1 MQRFNIN
8 WTAKAL
14 VNQMEKGKVNYDN
27 AVQRNLV
34 WDAEKKS
41 LLIHSMIYGY
51 AIPAMYFTR
60 DENGVYDSLDG
71 KQRSNTISEF
81 LHDEF
86 ALSTDTPAVVDD
98 NGCVDDVSGLYFSQL
113 PEWARDR
120 IKDYNLTI
128 YYYEGMTETEIR
140 EFFRRLNNGKP
151 LSAIELT
158 RANVPSLMIFQQLAK
173 HKAIQFVVSEAGR
186 KRFTDEMIAMQLYQ
200 LITEESPDF
209 STRPFREWA
218 GKVEVGSEVLDT
230 INSGLDA
237 YSVFARSL
245 IDVNN
250 KVFRTVKGRTH
261 FISCAYYCCLAVKN
275 GVSQDEINLTLTEFF
290 SGHPSASPEYNHTV
304 SAGSAKPASV
314 QTRRDVMR
322 SLLPATDEVEEDGL
336 IEDGK
341 EEAYRYMADVVEL
354 SDTEAKYFGMD
365 MEQYRETTGE
375 DTDNHEAPSGP
386 GGDYSPSHPRDAPGM
401 SVSDFI

>member
-1 MQRFNIN
+1 
-8 WTAKAL
+8 
-14 VNQMEKGKVNYDN
+14 MEKGKVNYDN

-34 WDAEKKS
+34 WDVEKKS

-60 DENGVYDSLDG
+60 DESGVYDSLDG
-71 KQRSNTISEF
+71 KQRSNTISEY

-98 NGCVDDVSGLYFSQL
+98 NGCVEDVSGLYFSQL
-113 PEWARDR
+113 PEWAQDK
-120 IKDYNLTI
+120 IKVYNLTI
-128 YYYEGMTETEIR
+128 YYYEGMTEAEVR

-158 RANVPSLMIFQQLAK
+158 RANVPSLTIFQQLAK

-200 LITEESPDF
+200 LITEKSPDF
-209 STRPFREWA
+209 STKPFREWA
-218 GKVEVGSEVLDT
+218 SKVEVDSEVLDT
-230 INSGLDA
+230 INAGLDA

-250 KVFRTVKGRTH
+250 KVLRTVKGRTH
-261 FISCAYYCCLAVKN
+261 FISCAYYCCLAVQYDVN
-275 GVSQDEINLTLTEFF
+275 QDEINRTLTEFF
-290 SGHPSASPEYNHTV
+290 SGHPSISPEYNHTV
-304 SAGSAKPASV
+304 SAGSAKPTSV

-322 SLLPATDEVEEDGL
+322 SLLPVIDEVEEPDQGEADPDNVVDSEQFEE
-336 IEDGK
+336 ED
-341 EEAYRYMADVVEL
+341 
-354 SDTEAKYFGMD
+354 
-365 MEQYRETTGE
+365 
-375 DTDNHEAPSGP
+375 HES
-386 GGDYSPSHPRDAPGM
+386 
-401 SVSDFI
+401 

>member
-34 WDAEKKS
+34 WDIEKKS

-86 ALSTDTPAVVDD
+86 ALSADTPAVVDE
-98 NGCVDDVSGLYFSQL
+98 NGSMEDISEMYFSQL

-128 YYYEGMTETEIR
+128 YYYEGMTEAEVR

-158 RANVPSLMIFQQLAK
+158 RANVPSLTIFQQLAK

-209 STRPFREWA
+209 STKPFREWA
-218 GKVEVGSEVLDT
+218 SKVEVDSEVLDT

-250 KVFRTVKGRTH
+250 KVLRTVKGRTH
-261 FISCAYYCCLAVKN
+261 FISCAYYCCLAVQYD
-275 GVSQDEINLTLTEFF
+275 VSQDEINHTLTEFF
-290 SGHPSASPEYNHTV
+290 SGHPSISPEYNHTV
-304 SAGSAKPASV
+304 SAGSAKPTSV

-322 SLLPATDEVEEDGL
+322 SLLPVADEVEEPDPEDDDG
-336 IEDGK
+336 DGFDNMDEPEQFK
-341 EEAYRYMADVVEL
+341 EEEYAV
-354 SDTEAKYFGMD
+354 
-365 MEQYRETTGE
+365 
-375 DTDNHEAPSGP
+375 
-386 GGDYSPSHPRDAPGM
+386 
-401 SVSDFI
+401 

>member
-34 WDAEKKS
+34 WDEEKKS

-71 KQRSNTISEF
+71 KQRSNAISEF

-86 ALSTDTPAVVDD
+86 ALSIDTPAVVDD
-98 NGCVDDVSGLYFSQL
+98 NGCVEDVSGLHFSQL

-128 YYYEGMTETEIR
+128 YYYEGMTEAEIR

-158 RANVPSLMIFQQLAK
+158 RANVPCLTIFQQLAR

-200 LITEESPDF
+200 LITEEFPDF
-209 STRPFREWA
+209 STKPFREWA
-218 GKVEVGSEVLDT
+218 SKVEVNSETLDA
-230 INSGLDA
+230 IRSGLDA
-237 YSVFARSL
+237 YMVFARGL
-245 IDVNN
+245 MDVNN
-250 KVFRTVKGRTH
+250 KVLRTIKGRTH
-261 FISCAYYCCLAVKN
+261 FISCAYYCCLAVES
-275 GVSQDEINLTLTEFF
+275 GVNQDEINRTLTEFF
-290 SGHPSASPEYNHTV
+290 SGHPSISAEYNHTV
-304 SAGSAKPASV
+304 SAGSAKPSSV
-314 QTRRDVMR
+314 QTRRDLMR
-322 SLLPATDEVEEDGL
+322 SLLPVAEE
-336 IEDGK
+336 
-341 EEAYRYMADVVEL
+341 EEADLEEVN
-354 SDTEAKYFGMD
+354 SDDMD
-365 MEQYRETTGE
+365 DPEQFEEG
-375 DTDNHEAPSGP
+375 NHA
-386 GGDYSPSHPRDAPGM
+386 
-401 SVSDFI
+401 V

>member
-14 VNQMEKGKVNYDN
+14 ANQMEKGKVNYDN

-34 WDAEKKS
+34 WDEEKKS

-60 DENGVYDSLDG
+60 DENGIYDSLDG
-71 KQRSNTISEF
+71 KQRSNAISEF

-86 ALSTDTPAVVDD
+86 ALSADTPAVMDD
-98 NGCVDDVSGLYFSQL
+98 NGCKEDVSGMYFSQL

-128 YYYEGMTETEIR
+128 YYYEGMTETEVR

-158 RANVPSLMIFQQLAK
+158 RANVPSLTIFQQLAR

-209 STRPFREWA
+209 STKPFREWA
-218 GKVEVGSEVLDT
+218 SKVEVNSETLDA
-230 INSGLDA
+230 ISSGLDA
-237 YSVFARSL
+237 YMVFARSL

-250 KVFRTVKGRTH
+250 KVLRTIKGRTH
-261 FISCAYYCCLAVKN
+261 FISCAYYCCLAVES
-275 GVSQDEINLTLTEFF
+275 GVERDEINRTLTEFF
-290 SGHPSASPEYNHTV
+290 GGHPSASPEYNHTV
-304 SAGSAKPASV
+304 SAGCAKPTSV

-322 SLLPATDEVEEDGL
+322 SLLPAVA
-336 IEDGK
+336 
-341 EEAYRYMADVVEL
+341 EEADLEEVNPNDPE
-354 SDTEAKYFGMD
+354 
-365 MEQYRETTGE
+365 
-375 DTDNHEAPSGP
+375 
-386 GGDYSPSHPRDAPGM
+386 
-401 SVSDFI
+401 

>member
-14 VNQMEKGKVNYDN
+14 ANQMEKGKVNYDN

-34 WDAEKKS
+34 WDVEKKS

-60 DENGVYDSLDG
+60 DESGVYDSLDG

-86 ALSTDTPAVVDD
+86 ALSIDTPAVVDD
-98 NGCVDDVSGLYFSQL
+98 NGCAEDVSGLRFSQL

-158 RANVPSLMIFQQLAK
+158 RANVPSLTIFQQLAK

-209 STRPFREWA
+209 STKPFREWA
-218 GKVEVGSEVLDT
+218 SKVEVNNETLDA

-237 YSVFARSL
+237 YMVFAKSL
-245 IDVNN
+245 MDVNN
-250 KVFRTVKGRTH
+250 KVLRTVRGRTH
-261 FISCAYYCCLAVKN
+261 FISCAYYCCLAVES
-275 GVSQDEINLTLTEFF
+275 GVERDEINCTLTEFF
-290 SGHPSASPEYNHTV
+290 SGHPSISSEYNHTV
-304 SAGSAKPASV
+304 SAGSAKPTSV

-322 SLLPATDEVEEDGL
+322 SLLPVVEE
-336 IEDGK
+336 
-341 EEAYRYMADVVEL
+341 EEADPEEVNP
-354 SDTEAKYFGMD
+354 DDMD
-365 MEQYRETTGE
+365 DPEQLEEE
-375 DTDNHEAPSGP
+375 DHA
-386 GGDYSPSHPRDAPGM
+386 
-401 SVSDFI
+401 V

>member
-34 WDAEKKS
+34 WDIEKKS

-71 KQRSNTISEF
+71 KQRSNAISEF

-86 ALSTDTPAVVDD
+86 ALSDDTPAVEDE
-98 NGCVDDVSGLYFSQL
+98 NGDLEEISGMYFSQL
-113 PEWARDR
+113 PEWVQDK

-128 YYYEGMTETEIR
+128 YYYADMTEQEIR

-158 RANVPSLMIFQQLAK
+158 RANVPSLTIFQQLAK
-173 HKAIQFVVSEAGR
+173 HSAIQFVVSEAGR

-200 LITEESPDF
+200 LITEEYPDF
-209 STRPFREWA
+209 STKPFREWA
-218 GKVEVGSEVLDT
+218 SRVEVDNEALDA
-230 INSGLDA
+230 INAGLDA
-237 YSVFARSL
+237 YMVFAKSL

-250 KVFRTVKGRTH
+250 KVLRTIKGRTH
-261 FISCAYYCCLAVKN
+261 FISCAYYCCLAVEN
-275 GVSQDEINLTLTEFF
+275 DVSQDEINRTLTEFF
-290 SGHPSASPEYNHTV
+290 SGHPSISPEYNHTV
-304 SAGSAKPASV
+304 SAGSAKPTSV
-314 QTRRDVMR
+314 QARRDIMC
-322 SLLPATDEVEEDGL
+322 SLLPATVEVEEDG
-336 IEDGK
+336 
-341 EEAYRYMADVVEL
+341 
-354 SDTEAKYFGMD
+354 
-365 MEQYRETTGE
+365 EQ
-375 DTDNHEAPSGP
+375 NNSGP
-386 GGDYSPSHPRDAPGM
+386 EQDE
-401 SVSDFI
+401 SDKPVESFEGFSYERYA

>member
-34 WDAEKKS
+34 WDVEKKS

-60 DENGVYDSLDG
+60 DESGVYDSLDG
-71 KQRSNTISEF
+71 KQRSNTISEY

-98 NGCVDDVSGLYFSQL
+98 NGCVEDVSGLYFSQL
-113 PEWARDR
+113 PEWAQDK

-128 YYYEGMTETEIR
+128 YYYEGMTEAEVR

-158 RANVPSLMIFQQLAK
+158 RANVPSLTIFQQLAK

-209 STRPFREWA
+209 STKPFREWA
-218 GKVEVGSEVLDT
+218 SKVEVDSEVLDT

-237 YSVFARSL
+237 YSVFAR
-245 IDVNN
+245 
-250 KVFRTVKGRTH
+250 
-261 FISCAYYCCLAVKN
+261 A
-275 GVSQDEINLTLTEFF
+275 
-290 SGHPSASPEYNHTV
+290 
-304 SAGSAKPASV
+304 
-314 QTRRDVMR
+314 
-322 SLLPATDEVEEDGL
+322 
-336 IEDGK
+336 
-341 EEAYRYMADVVEL
+341 
-354 SDTEAKYFGMD
+354 
-365 MEQYRETTGE
+365 
-375 DTDNHEAPSGP
+375 
-386 GGDYSPSHPRDAPGM
+386 
-401 SVSDFI
+401 

>member
-14 VNQMEKGKVNYDN
+14 TNQMEKGKVNYDN

-34 WDAEKKS
+34 WDIEKKS

-71 KQRSNTISEF
+71 KQRSNAISEF

-86 ALSTDTPAVVDD
+86 ALSADMPTVMDE
-98 NGCVDDVSGLYFSQL
+98 NGCVEDVSEMYFSQL
-113 PEWARDR
+113 PEWVQDR

-128 YYYEGMTETEIR
+128 YYYEDMTETEIR

-158 RANVPSLMIFQQLAK
+158 RANVPNLTIFQELAK
-173 HKAIQFVVSEAGR
+173 HSAIQFVVSEAGR
-186 KRFTDEMIAMQLYQ
+186 KRFTDEMIAMQIYQ

-209 STRPFREWA
+209 STKPFREWA
-218 GKVEVGSEVLDT
+218 SKVDVNNEVLGK
-230 INSGLDA
+230 IAVGLDA
-237 YSVFARSL
+237 YMVFAKSL

-250 KVFRTVKGRTH
+250 KVLRTIKGRTH
-261 FISCAYYCCLAVKN
+261 FISCAYFCYFAVEN
-275 GVSQDEINLTLTEFF
+275 GVSQDEINSTLSEFF
-290 SGHPSASPEYNHTV
+290 SGHPSKSSEYNHTV
-304 SAGSAKPASV
+304 SAGSAKPTSV
-314 QTRRDVMR
+314 QTRRDVMW
-322 SLLPATDEVEEDGL
+322 SLLP
-336 IEDGK
+336 
-341 EEAYRYMADVVEL
+341 
-354 SDTEAKYFGMD
+354 
-365 MEQYRETTGE
+365 ETTE
-375 DTDNHEAPSGP
+375 TEEPAPEEVDP
-386 GGDYSPSHPRDAPGM
+386 DDMDDGDAEQFEEEGYA
-401 SVSDFI
+401 V

>member
-27 AVQRNLV
+27 AVQRSLV
-34 WDAEKKS
+34 WDEDKKS

-60 DENGVYDSLDG
+60 DENGIYDSLDG
-71 KQRSNTISEF
+71 KQRSNTIGEF

-86 ALSTDTPAVVDD
+86 ALTPDTPAVVDE
-98 NGCVDDVSGLYFSQL
+98 NGGMEDISGMYFSQL
-113 PEWARDR
+113 PEWVQDK

-128 YYYEGMTETEIR
+128 YYYEDMTEQEVR

-158 RANVPSLMIFQQLAK
+158 RANVPSLAIFQQLAK
-173 HKAIQFVVSEAGR
+173 HRAIQFVVSEAGR

-200 LITEESPDF
+200 LTTEESPDF
-209 STRPFREWA
+209 STKPFREWA
-218 GKVEVGSEVLDT
+218 SKVEVDSEVLDT
-230 INSGLDA
+230 ISSGLDA
-237 YSVFARSL
+237 YSVFAKSL
-245 IDVNN
+245 MDVNN
-250 KVFRTVKGRTH
+250 KILRTVKGRTH
-261 FISCAYYCCLAVKN
+261 FISCAYFCCLAVEN
-275 GVSQDEINLTLTEFF
+275 GVSQDEINRTLTEFF
-290 SGHPSASPEYNHTV
+290 SGHPSISPEYNHTV

-322 SLLPATDEVEEDGL
+322 SLLPATDEVEEADQEKVCFDEEEGADGP
-336 IEDGK
+336 
-341 EEAYRYMADVVEL
+341 
-354 SDTEAKYFGMD
+354 
-365 MEQYRETTGE
+365 TT
-375 DTDNHEAPSGP
+375 PSST
-386 GGDYSPSHPRDAPGM
+386 GGDYSPAHPWDAPGM
-401 SVSDFI
+401 STSDFI

>member
-27 AVQRNLV
+27 AVQRSLV
-34 WDAEKKS
+34 WDEDKKS

-60 DENGVYDSLDG
+60 DENVIYDSLDG

-86 ALSTDTPAVVDD
+86 ALPADPPAVMDE
-98 NGCVDDVSGLYFSQL
+98 NGGMEDISGMYFSQL
-113 PEWARDR
+113 PEWVQDK

-128 YYYEGMTETEIR
+128 YYYEDMTEQEVR

-158 RANVPSLMIFQQLAK
+158 RANVPSLAIFQQLAK
-173 HKAIQFVVSEAGR
+173 HRAIQFVVSEAGR

-200 LITEESPDF
+200 LTTEESPDF
-209 STRPFREWA
+209 STKPFREWA
-218 GKVEVGSEVLDT
+218 SKVEVDSEVLDT
-230 INSGLDA
+230 ISFGLDA
-237 YSVFARSL
+237 YSVFAKSL

-250 KVFRTVKGRTH
+250 KVLRTVKGRTH
-261 FISCAYYCCLAVKN
+261 FISCAYYCCLAVER
-275 GVSQDEINLTLTEFF
+275 GVSQDEINRTLTEFF
-290 SGHPSASPEYNHTV
+290 SGRPSISPEYNHTV

-322 SLLPATDEVEEDGL
+322 SLLPEADEVEEPDQ
-336 IEDGK
+336 EKVDFD
-341 EEAYRYMADVVEL
+341 E
-354 SDTEAKYFGMD
+354 
-365 MEQYRETTGE
+365 GE
-375 DTDNHEAPSGP
+375 GGDNSTAPSSTGN
-386 GGDYSPSHPRDAPGM
+386 DYSPAHPWDAPGM
-401 SVSDFI
+401 STSDFI

>member
-34 WDAEKKS
+34 WDEKKKS

-71 KQRSNTISEF
+71 KQRSNAISEF

-86 ALSTDTPAVVDD
+86 ALSIDTPVVVDD
-98 NGCVDDVSGLYFSQL
+98 NGNVEDVSGLRFSQL

-128 YYYEGMTETEIR
+128 YYYADMTEQEVG

-158 RANVPSLMIFQQLAK
+158 RANVPSLTIFQQLAK

-209 STRPFREWA
+209 STKPFREWA
-218 GKVEVGSEVLDT
+218 SKVEVDSEVLDT
-230 INSGLDA
+230 INAGLDA
-237 YSVFARSL
+237 YMVFARSL
-245 IDVNN
+245 MDVNN
-250 KVFRTVKGRTH
+250 KVLRTIRGRTH
-261 FISCAYYCCLAVKN
+261 FISCAYYCCLAVES
-275 GVSQDEINLTLTEFF
+275 GVERDEINRTLTEFF
-290 SGHPSASPEYNHTV
+290 SGHPSVSPEYNHTV
-304 SAGSAKPASV
+304 SAGSAKPTSV
-314 QTRRDVMR
+314 QTRRDVML
-322 SLLPATDEVEEDGL
+322 SLLPAASEGGEDG
-336 IEDGK
+336 EQNDPDPEQDESNKPMESYKGFSC
-341 EEAYRYMADVVEL
+341 ERYA
-354 SDTEAKYFGMD
+354 
-365 MEQYRETTGE
+365 
-375 DTDNHEAPSGP
+375 
-386 GGDYSPSHPRDAPGM
+386 
-401 SVSDFI
+401 

>member
-34 WDAEKKS
+34 WDIEKKS
-41 LLIHSMIYGY
+41 LLVHSMIYGY

-60 DENGVYDSLDG
+60 DENGVYDSLDV
-71 KQRSNTISEF
+71 KQRSNTISEY

-113 PEWARDR
+113 PEWVRDR

-128 YYYEGMTETEIR
+128 YYYEGMTEAEVR

-151 LSAIELT
+151 LSSIELT
-158 RANVPSLMIFQQLAK
+158 RANVPSLTIFQQLAK

-209 STRPFREWA
+209 STKPFREWA
-218 GKVEVGSEVLDT
+218 SKVEVDSEVLDT
-230 INSGLDA
+230 INAGLDA

-250 KVFRTVKGRTH
+250 KVLRTVKGRTH
-261 FISCAYYCCLAVKN
+261 FISCAYYCCLAVQYDVN
-275 GVSQDEINLTLTEFF
+275 QDEINRTLTEFF
-290 SGHPSASPEYNHTV
+290 SGHPSISPEYNHTV
-304 SAGSAKPASV
+304 SAGSAKPTSV
-314 QTRRDVMR
+314 QKRRDVMQ
-322 SLLPATDEVEEDGL
+322 SLLPVADEVEEPDPEDDGG
-336 IEDGK
+336 DGFDNMDEPEQFK
-341 EEAYRYMADVVEL
+341 EEEYAV
-354 SDTEAKYFGMD
+354 
-365 MEQYRETTGE
+365 
-375 DTDNHEAPSGP
+375 
-386 GGDYSPSHPRDAPGM
+386 
-401 SVSDFI
+401 

>member
-14 VNQMEKGKVNYDN
+14 ANQMEKGKVNYDN

-34 WDAEKKS
+34 WDVEKKS
-41 LLIHSMIYGY
+41 LLIHSMIYGF
-51 AIPAMYFTR
+51 AVPAMYFTR

-71 KQRSNTISEF
+71 KQRSNAISEF

-86 ALSTDTPAVVDD
+86 ALSVDTPTVLDD
-98 NGCVDDVSGLYFSQL
+98 NGCVEDISGLYFSQL
-113 PEWARDR
+113 PEWAQDR

-128 YYYEGMTETEIR
+128 YYYEDMTETEIR

-158 RANVPSLMIFQQLAK
+158 RANVPSLIIFQQLAK
-173 HKAIQFVVSEAGR
+173 HSAIQFVVSEAGR

-209 STRPFREWA
+209 STKPFREWA
-218 GKVEVGSEVLDT
+218 SKVEVDSEILDT
-230 INSGLDA
+230 INAGLDTFM
-237 YSVFARSL
+237 VFAKGL

-250 KVFRTVKGRTH
+250 KVLRTVKGRTH
-261 FISCAYYCCLAVKN
+261 FISCAYYCCLAVEHD
-275 GVSQDEINLTLTEFF
+275 VSQNEINRTLTEFF
-290 SGHPSASPEYNHTV
+290 SGHPSISPEYNHTV
-304 SAGSAKPASV
+304 SAGSAKPTSV

-322 SLLPATDEVEEDGL
+322 SLLPVDDEEKEPDP
-336 IEDGK
+336 
-341 EEAYRYMADVVEL
+341 EEADPDDMD
-354 SDTEAKYFGMD
+354 D
-365 MEQYRETTGE
+365 MEQFEEEEY
-375 DTDNHEAPSGP
+375 A
-386 GGDYSPSHPRDAPGM
+386 
-401 SVSDFI
+401 V

>member
-34 WDAEKKS
+34 WDADKKS

-60 DENGVYDSLDG
+60 EENGVYDSLDG

-98 NGCVDDVSGLYFSQL
+98 NGCVEDVSGLYFSQL

-151 LSAIELT
+151 LSSIELT
-158 RANVPSLMIFQQLAK
+158 RANVPSLSIFQQLAK
-173 HKAIQFVVSEAGR
+173 HKAIQFVVSDAGR

-209 STRPFREWA
+209 STKPFREWA
-218 GKVEVGSEVLDT
+218 SKVEVDSEVLDT
-230 INSGLDA
+230 ISSGLDA

-250 KVFRTVKGRTH
+250 KVLRTVKGRTH
-261 FISCAYYCCLAVKN
+261 FISCVYYCCLAVEN
-275 GVSQDEINLTLTEFF
+275 DVNQDEINRTLAEFF
-290 SGHPSASPEYNHTV
+290 SGHPSTSPEYNHTV
-304 SAGSAKPASV
+304 SAGSAKPTSV

-322 SLLPATDEVEEDGL
+322 SLLPSADEMDEPDLEDVGFDNMDDPEQFEEEDY
-336 IEDGK
+336 E
-341 EEAYRYMADVVEL
+341 
-354 SDTEAKYFGMD
+354 S
-365 MEQYRETTGE
+365 
-375 DTDNHEAPSGP
+375 
-386 GGDYSPSHPRDAPGM
+386 
-401 SVSDFI
+401 

>member
-34 WDAEKKS
+34 WDAGKKS

-86 ALSTDTPAVVDD
+86 ALSTDTPTVIDD
-98 NGCVDDVSGLYFSQL
+98 NGCVDDISGLYFSQL

-158 RANVPSLMIFQQLAK
+158 RANVPSLTVFQQLAK

-200 LITEESPDF
+200 LITEKSPDF
-209 STRPFREWA
+209 STKPFREWA
-218 GKVEVGSEVLDT
+218 SKVEVDSEVLDT
-230 INSGLDA
+230 INAGLDA

-250 KVFRTVKGRTH
+250 KVLRTVKGRTH
-261 FISCAYYCCLAVKN
+261 FISCAYYCCLAVEN
-275 GVSQDEINLTLTEFF
+275 GVSQDEINRTLTEFF
-290 SGHPSASPEYNHTV
+290 SGHPSTSPEYNHTV

-314 QTRRDVMR
+314 QTRRDVIL
-322 SLLPATDEVEEDGL
+322 SLLPATDEVEEVDL
-336 IEDGK
+336 DETDDSEQFEN
-341 EEAYRYMADVVEL
+341 EEHAM
-354 SDTEAKYFGMD
+354 
-365 MEQYRETTGE
+365 
-375 DTDNHEAPSGP
+375 
-386 GGDYSPSHPRDAPGM
+386 
-401 SVSDFI
+401 

>member
-27 AVQRNLV
+27 AVQRSLV
-34 WDAEKKS
+34 WDVEKKS

-71 KQRSNTISEF
+71 KQRSNAISEF

-86 ALSTDTPAVVDD
+86 ALSADTPSVMDE
-98 NGCVDDVSGLYFSQL
+98 NGCMEDISGMYFSQL
-113 PEWARDR
+113 PEWVQDK

-128 YYYEGMTETEIR
+128 YYYADMTEQEIR

-158 RANVPSLMIFQQLAK
+158 RANVPSLTIFQQLAK
-173 HKAIQFVVSEAGR
+173 HSAIQFVVSEAGR

-209 STRPFREWA
+209 STKPFP
-218 GKVEVGSEVLDT
+218 
-230 INSGLDA
+230 
-237 YSVFARSL
+237 
-245 IDVNN
+245 
-250 KVFRTVKGRTH
+250 
-261 FISCAYYCCLAVKN
+261 
-275 GVSQDEINLTLTEFF
+275 NL
-290 SGHPSASPEYNHTV
+290 
-304 SAGSAKPASV
+304 
-314 QTRRDVMR
+314 
-322 SLLPATDEVEEDGL
+322 
-336 IEDGK
+336 
-341 EEAYRYMADVVEL
+341 
-354 SDTEAKYFGMD
+354 
-365 MEQYRETTGE
+365 
-375 DTDNHEAPSGP
+375 
-386 GGDYSPSHPRDAPGM
+386 
-401 SVSDFI
+401 

>member
-34 WDAEKKS
+34 WDVEKKS

-71 KQRSNTISEF
+71 KQRSNAISEF

-86 ALSTDTPAVVDD
+86 PLSSETPSVLDE
-98 NGCVDDVSGLYFSQL
+98 NGCVEEISDMYFSQL
-113 PEWARDR
+113 PEWVQDK

-128 YYYEGMTETEIR
+128 YYYEDMTEQEVR

-158 RANVPSLMIFQQLAK
+158 RANVPSLSIFQQLAK
-173 HKAIQFVVSEAGR
+173 HNAIQFVVSEAGR

-200 LITEESPDF
+200 LITEEYPDF
-209 STRPFREWA
+209 STKPFREWA
-218 GKVEVGSEVLDT
+218 NKVEVDSEVLDA

-237 YSVFARSL
+237 YMVFAKSL

-250 KVFRTVKGRTH
+250 KVLRTIKGRTH
-261 FISCAYYCCLAVKN
+261 FISCAYYCCLAVEN
-275 GVSQDEINLTLTEFF
+275 GVSQDEINQTLTEFF
-290 SGHPSASPEYNHTV
+290 SGHPSTSSAYNHTV
-304 SAGSAKPASV
+304 SAGSAKPTSV
-314 QTRRDVMR
+314 QTRRDVMC
-322 SLLPATDEVEEDGL
+322 SLLPTTDNA
-336 IEDGK
+336 
-341 EEAYRYMADVVEL
+341 EEADQEEADP
-354 SDTEAKYFGMD
+354 
-365 MEQYRETTGE
+365 
-375 DTDNHEAPSGP
+375 DNADDLEEFEEGNYA
-386 GGDYSPSHPRDAPGM
+386 
-401 SVSDFI
+401 V

>member
-14 VNQMEKGKVNYDN
+14 SNQMEKGKVNYDN

-34 WDAEKKS
+34 WGVEKKS

-71 KQRSNTISEF
+71 KQRSNAISEF

-86 ALSTDTPAVVDD
+86 ALSADTPSVMDE
-98 NGCVDDVSGLYFSQL
+98 NGCVEDISGMYFSQL
-113 PEWARDR
+113 PEWVRDK

-128 YYYEGMTETEIR
+128 YYYEDMTEDEVR

-158 RANVPSLMIFQQLAK
+158 RANVPSLTIFQQLAK
-173 HKAIQFVVSEAGR
+173 HSAIQFVVSEAGR

-200 LITEESPDF
+200 LITEEYPDF
-209 STRPFREWA
+209 STKPFREWA
-218 GKVEVGSEVLDT
+218 SKVEVDSEVLDA
-230 INSGLDA
+230 IRLGLDA
-237 YSVFARSL
+237 YMVFAKSL

-250 KVFRTVKGRTH
+250 KVLRTVKGRTH
-261 FISCAYYCCLAVKN
+261 FISCAYYCCLAVEN
-275 GVSQDEINLTLTEFF
+275 GVSQDEINRTLTEFF
-290 SGHPSASPEYNHTV
+290 GGHPSISPEYNHTV
-304 SAGSAKPASV
+304 SAGSAKPTSV
-314 QTRRDVMR
+314 QTRRETMW
-322 SLLPATDEVEEDGL
+322 SLLPATNEAEEPDL
-336 IEDGK
+336 
-341 EEAYRYMADVVEL
+341 EETDLDDADN
-354 SDTEAKYFGMD
+354 S
-365 MEQYRETTGE
+365 EQFEEEGY
-375 DTDNHEAPSGP
+375 
-386 GGDYSPSHPRDAPGM
+386 
-401 SVSDFI
+401 VS

>member
-14 VNQMEKGKVNYDN
+14 VNQMEKGKVKYDN
-27 AVQRNLV
+27 AVERSLV
-34 WDAEKKS
+34 WDIEKKS
-41 LLIHSMIYGY
+41 LLVHSMIYGY

-60 DENGVYDSLDG
+60 DESGVYDSLDG
-71 KQRSNTISEF
+71 KQRSNTISEY

-98 NGCVDDVSGLYFSQL
+98 NGCVEDVSGLYFSQL
-113 PEWARDR
+113 PEWAQDK

-128 YYYEGMTETEIR
+128 YYYEGMTEAEVR

-158 RANVPSLMIFQQLAK
+158 RANVPSLTIFQQLAK

-186 KRFTDEMIAMQLYQ
+186 KQFTDEMIAMQLYQ

-209 STRPFREWA
+209 STKPFREWA
-218 GKVEVGSEVLDT
+218 SKVEVDSEVLDT
-230 INSGLDA
+230 INAGLDA

-250 KVFRTVKGRTH
+250 KVLRTVKGRTH
-261 FISCAYYCCLAVKN
+261 FISCAYYCCLAVQYDVN
-275 GVSQDEINLTLTEFF
+275 QDEINRTLTEFF
-290 SGHPSASPEYNHTV
+290 SGHPSISPEYNHTV
-304 SAGSAKPASV
+304 SAGSAKPTSV

-322 SLLPATDEVEEDGL
+322 SLLPVIDEVEEPDQGEADPDNVVDSEQFEE
-336 IEDGK
+336 ED
-341 EEAYRYMADVVEL
+341 
-354 SDTEAKYFGMD
+354 
-365 MEQYRETTGE
+365 
-375 DTDNHEAPSGP
+375 HES
-386 GGDYSPSHPRDAPGM
+386 
-401 SVSDFI
+401 